1 MLFKKATIKEVSL
14 DELLEEVWKTLE
26 KSDSISGKV
35 LIKADPRKIEEQR
48 RDMKIIE
55 ELIDKVKDAEERSDV
70 FVRAAITVG
79 YANAMEVHGTITE
92 MELKRLNALIGTI
105 AERRLARLTD
115 WSERSS
121 LIACYASERWEHE
134 NIQENICR

>member
-35 LIKADPRKIEEQR
+35 LIKADPSKIEEQR

-105 AERRLARLTD
+105 AERRLAEVDRL
-115 WSERSS
+115 ERKKFFDR
-121 LIACYASERWEHE
+121 LLRFGKVGA
-134 NIQENICR
+134 

>member
-55 ELIDKVKDAEERSDV
+55 ELIDKVKDAEERNDV

-105 AERRLARLTD
+105 AERRLAEVDRL
-115 WSERSS
+115 ERKKFFDR
-121 LIACYASERWEHE
+121 LLRFGKVGA
-134 NIQENICR
+134 

>member
-1 MLFKKATIKEVSL
+1 MLFKKTTIKEVSL

-79 YANAMEVHGTITE
+79 YANAMEVHGAITE

-105 AERRLARLTD
+105 AERRLAEVDRL
-115 WSERSS
+115 ERKKFFDR
-121 LIACYASERWEHE
+121 LLHFGKVGA
-134 NIQENICR
+134 

>member
-35 LIKADPRKIEEQR
+35 LIKADPRKIKEQR

-105 AERRLARLTD
+105 AERRLAEVDRL
-115 WSERSS
+115 ERKKFFDR
-121 LIACYASERWEHE
+121 LLRFGKVGA
-134 NIQENICR
+134 

>member
-26 KSDSISGKV
+26 KSDSISEKV

-70 FVRAAITVG
+70 LVRAAITVG

-105 AERRLARLTD
+105 AERRLAEVDRL
-115 WSERSS
+115 ERKKFFDR
-121 LIACYASERWEHE
+121 LLRFGKVGA
-134 NIQENICR
+134 

>member
-105 AERRLARLTD
+105 AERRLAEVDRL
-115 WSERSS
+115 ERKKFFDRR
-121 LIACYASERWEHE
+121 YASERWEHE

>member
-70 FVRAAITVG
+70 LVRAAITVG

-105 AERRLARLTD
+105 AERRLAEVDRL
-115 WSERSS
+115 ERKKFFDR
-121 LIACYASERWEHE
+121 LLRFGKVGA
-134 NIQENICR
+134 